1 MKKDTLFR
9 GATRPPMFFGVPVTP
24 LLIGGL
30 IVLLPSVYYSLKC
43 AFLFIPM
50 FVVMQALVKID
61 EQIFELLGLRIK
73 TAIITIANPRTQGRD
88 RLVLPHACRRD
99 NWY

>member
-1 MKKDTLFR
+1 MTNDTLFR
-9 GATRPPMFFGVPVTP
+9 GATRPPMFLGVPVTP
-24 LLIGGL
+24 LMIAGL
-30 IVLLPSVYYSLKC
+30 LVLLPSVYFSLKY
-43 AFLFIPM
+43 AFAFIPV
-50 FVVMQALVKID
+50 FVIMQALVKID

-73 TAIITIANPRTQGRD
+73 TGVMMIANPRSLGRD